1 MAKQK
6 RRFKG
11 GEIPTSSMADIAFL
25 LLIFFLV
32 TTTIDMDKGLGMVL
46 PAEGEEI
53 EINKKNI
60 LNCLINSTGNV
71 LLGGEAVDIRNL
83 AKTVRQKIAQND
95 KLVISVKAHSA
106 SRYEDYVR
114 VIDQLKQAN
123 ATRISIAE
131 SDSVSY
137 THLTLPTKA

>member
-11 GEIPTSSMADIAFL
+11 GEIPTSSMADIAFF

-46 PAEGEEI
+46 PAEGEEM

-71 LLGGEAVDIRNL
+71 LLGGEAVDIKNL
-83 AKTVRQKIAQND
+83 AKAVRQKIAQND
-95 KLVISVKAHSA
+95 KLVISVKAHNA

-131 SDSVSY
+131 SD
-137 THLTLPTKA
+137 

>member
-1 MAKQK
+1 MAKK

-11 GEIPTSSMADIAFL
+11 GNIPTSSMADIAFL

-46 PAEGEEI
+46 PAEGEEM
-53 EINKKNI
+53 EISKKNI

-71 LLGGEAVDIRNL
+71 LLGGEGLEIRDL
-83 AKTVRQKIAQND
+83 SKVIRQKLVEND
-95 KLVISVKAHSA
+95 KLIISVKAHKST
-106 SRYEDYVR
+106 SYKDYIA
-114 VIDQLKQAN
+114 VIDQLKRAN

-131 SDSVSY
+131 SN
-137 THLTLPTKA
+137 

>member
-1 MAKQK
+1 MATK

-11 GEIPTSSMADIAFL
+11 GNIPTSSMADIAFL

-53 EINKKNI
+53 EISKKNI

-71 LLGGEAVDIRNL
+71 LLGGEGLEIRDL
-83 AKTVRQKIAQND
+83 SKLIRQKLAEND
-95 KLVISVKAHSA
+95 KLIISVKAHKST
-106 SRYEDYVR
+106 SYKDYIA
-114 VIDQLKQAN
+114 VIDQLKRAN

-131 SDSVSY
+131 SN
-137 THLTLPTKA
+137 

>member
-32 TTTIDMDKGLGMVL
+32 TTTIDMDKGIGIIL
-46 PAEGEEI
+46 PAEGQEL

-60 LNCLINSTGNV
+60 LNCLISASGAV
-71 LLGGEAVDIRNL
+71 LLGGEPVELKDLSRKVQEEIR
-83 AKTVRQKIAQND
+83 AND
-95 KLVISVKAHSA
+95 KLIVSVKAHEKA
-106 SRYEDYVR
+106 QYDVYVA
-114 VIDQLKQAN
+114 VLDQLKLAK

-131 SDSVSY
+131 
-137 THLTLPTKA
+137 TE

>member
-11 GEIPTSSMADIAFL
+11 GEVPTSSMADIAFL

-46 PAEGEEI
+46 PAEGEEM

-71 LLGGEAVDIRNL
+71 LLGGEAVDIKNL
-83 AKTVRQKIAQND
+83 AKAVRQKIAQND
-95 KLVISVKAHSA
+95 KLVISVKAHNA

-131 SDSVSY
+131 SD
-137 THLTLPTKA
+137 

>member
-1 MAKQK
+1 MAGK

-11 GEIPTSSMADIAFL
+11 GAIPTSSMADIAFL

-53 EINKKNI
+53 EISKKNI

-71 LLGGEAVDIRNL
+71 LLGGEGLEIRDL
-83 AKTVRQKIAQND
+83 SKLIRQKLVEND
-95 KLVISVKAHSA
+95 KLIISVKAHKST
-106 SRYEDYVR
+106 SYKDYIA
-114 VIDQLKQAN
+114 VIDQLKRAN

-131 SDSVSY
+131 SN
-137 THLTLPTKA
+137 